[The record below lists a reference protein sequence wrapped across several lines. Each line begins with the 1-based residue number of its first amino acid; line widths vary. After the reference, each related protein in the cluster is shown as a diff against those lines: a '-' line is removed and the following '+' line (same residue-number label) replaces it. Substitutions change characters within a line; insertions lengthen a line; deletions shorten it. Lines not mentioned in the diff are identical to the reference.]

1 MVNKLFS
8 LPFSDLEACLAFNRR
23 VFGSSTSLWEP
34 LLGSPASSVEL
45 VPVPL
50 LRRDSRIFRLRS
62 DWRLR
67 ELNSMDALYL
77 SRGVRRS
84 SSSEDPCS
92 GRSGKP
98 ECLSSWAL
106 PSPPV
111 PDLDCDFRL
120 LRELIDLGARSIGAS
135 CADLRSLGS
144 ERKNRRDVE
153 AACVLDF
160 NELLARNRPGPS
172 WLLRAAW
179 NSGSIDLDLRRRRYE
194 DGADA
199 MSSSGV

>member
-8 LPFSDLEACLAFNRR
+8 LPLSDLEACRAFNRR
-23 VFGSSTSLWEP
+23 VLGSSASLWELP
-34 LLGSPASSVEL
+34 LGSPASSVEPATL
-45 VPVPL
+45 PL
-50 LRRDSRIFRLRS
+50 PRRDLRIVRLKS
-62 DWRLR
+62 EWRFR

-77 SRGVRRS
+77 GRGVRRS
-84 SSSEDPCS
+84 SSEDPSS

-98 ECLSSWAL
+98 ECLSSWTP

-120 LRELIDLGARSIGAS
+120 LRKLIDLGARNIGAS

-153 AACVLDF
+153 DASGLDF
-160 NELLARNRPGPS
+160 SELLARNRPEPS
-172 WLLRAAW
+172 WLFRAAW
-179 NSGSIDLDLRRRRYE
+179 NSGSIDRDRRRRRYE

-199 MSSSGV
+199 ISSSGV